1 MKKQLSKQIAI
12 GVCIIALL
20 GLSLTGFNQQAS
32 SRASSNDTTPKPRER
47 KVRSLDD
54 ALQELDRQSIELD
67 LKLKNLTIPSFDGE
81 KMQAELEKAMKNI
94 DEAKLKMELKDF
106 KFDSEKLK
114 ADLEKSMK
122 ELDFSKMKIDLKELD
137 KIDGDKIRLEIEKAM
152 KDVDLT
158 RLKEEINASMAKV
171 DFDKMKVD
179 MQRLK
184 EIEMPKLQL
193 EMKEFGPKMEKT
205 MQQARE
211 SIEKAKTE
219 IQEYK
224 EFQNSLEKDGLINK
238 DNYSI
243 QHVDGVLKINGKV
256 QPAEVYNKYRT
267 FLDKHKDFEMKK
279 NENGINI
286 NNTKKD

>member
-1 MKKQLSKQIAI
+1 MKKQLSKQIAM
-12 GVCIIALL
+12 GVCILALL
-20 GLSLTGFNQQAS
+20 GLSITGFNQQAS

-47 KVRSLDD
+47 AVRNLDD
-54 ALQELDRQSIELD
+54 VLQDLDRRQIELD
-67 LKLKNLTIPSFDGE
+67 TKLKNLTIPSFDGE
-81 KMQAELEKAMKNI
+81 KMQAELEKALKNL
-94 DEAKLKMELKDF
+94 DEAKLKMEMKDF
-106 KFDSEKLK
+106 KFDGEKLK
-114 ADLEKSMK
+114 ADLERSMK
-122 ELDFSKMKIDLKELD
+122 DLDLSKMKIDLKELE
-137 KIDGDKIRLEIEKAM
+137 KIDGEKIKLEIEHAM
-152 KDVDLT
+152 KEIDLT
-158 RLKEEINASMAKV
+158 KLKEEINASMAKV
-171 DFDKMKVD
+171 DFDKMKVE

-184 EIEMPKLQL
+184 EVEMPKLQR
-193 EMKEFGPKMEKT
+193 EMKELGPKMEKT

-224 EFQNSLEKDGLINK
+224 EFQNGLEKDGLINK

-256 QPAEVYNKYRT
+256 QPAEVYNKYRS

-286 NNTKKD
+286 NNTKKN